1 MGQDLHDLIA
11 AFARFGAT
19 DDGGVCRLTG
29 TAEDKAA
36 RDLFAGEI
44 GRRGLKL
51 DIDGIGNMFA
61 TAMLD
66 QASCD
71 AVLVGSHLDSQPTG
85 GRYDGVYGVLA
96 ALFAAETIVAR
107 AAAQPGAARRN
118 LVVVNWTNEE
128 GARFQPSLTG
138 SSVFARVQ
146 PLEGALSLADGDGQ
160 TLGDAL
166 DAIGYRGT
174 EALALTPQRYVELH
188 IEQGA
193 KLEESATEIG
203 IVAGA
208 WAARKISLVFEGE
221 ASHTGPMPMPRRRDA
236 LRAAARSIEILYDEV
251 EQGAHAS
258 AARISVYPNSPNVV
272 PSRVQVWF
280 EIRHEDENVTAAIA
294 DRFLRRI
301 DAAVAPLGVTA
312 RIAID
317 EKRATAALDLEG
329 VTLAQRVAGDLG
341 FTSVV
346 MKTVAGHDALA
357 LQKRVPATLIFV
369 PSRDGLSHNAREFTD
384 PAALDKGLAVLTEVL
399 WRLVTAR

>member
-1 MGQDLHDLIA
+1 MRQDLHDLIA
-11 AFARFGAT
+11 GFARFGAT
-19 DDGGVCRLTG
+19 GDGGVCRLTG
-29 TAEDKAA
+29 TVEDKAA
-36 RDLFAGEI
+36 RDRFAGEI
-44 GRRGLKL
+44 GKRGLKL

-61 TAMLD
+61 TAMLN
-66 QASCD
+66 QASGD
-71 AVLVGSHLDSQPTG
+71 AVLAGSHLDSQPTG

-96 ALFAAETIVAR
+96 ALLAAETIVAR
-107 AAAQPGAARRN
+107 AAAKPGAARRN
-118 LVVVNWTNEE
+118 LVVVNWTSEE

-138 SSVFARVQ
+138 SSVFAGVQ
-146 PLEGALSLADGDGQ
+146 PLESALSLADGDGQ
-160 TLGDAL
+160 TLGGAL
-166 DAIGYRGT
+166 DAIGYRRT

-193 KLEESATEIG
+193 RLEESATEIG

-208 WAARKISLVFEGE
+208 WAARKISVVFEGE
-221 ASHTGPMPMPRRRDA
+221 ASHTGPTPMPRRRDA
-236 LRAAARSIEILYDEV
+236 LHAAARSIEGLYDEV

-317 EKRATAALDLEG
+317 EKRATAALDPEG
-329 VTLAQRVAGDLG
+329 VTLAQHVAGDLG
-341 FTSVV
+341 FTSTV

-384 PAALDKGLAVLTEVL
+384 PAALEKGLTVLTEML
-399 WRLVTAR
+399 WRLVTAP